1 MNISGVWS
9 DWPIPICDRG
19 RSIVTAILPCLL
31 ALLHNSTYSA
41 LYWTTPCIALRD
53 AQHWDCTAELFN
65 VHVVHAVHST
75 VQSVLKHCPHYA
87 NLNMRNHRKI
97 DPLDSLKRIL
107 CNKTLL
113 HRTVLCNKAMH
124 PKKTQTLLK
133 GKFPIIQFNTFNRWD
148 ERVITM
154 EVDEMLR
161 INRIWEPEIFWGEWH
176 NRSSAMNSKQHHH
189 IVTNTCCALLHCR
202 FSPLHIY
209 CGLGKTPAEKKVFIA
224 RKGGR
229 GGVDLLALFSPCNC
243 L

>member
-148 ERVITM
+148 ERVITI

-161 INRIWEPEIFWGEWH
+161 INRIWEPEIFWGAGTTVAAQWTQ
-176 NRSSAMNSKQHHH
+176 NSTSILWPILAVRFFSVDSVLCIYTQRSYLSQAIQA
-189 IVTNTCCALLHCR
+189 AL
-202 FSPLHIY
+202 
-209 CGLGKTPAEKKVFIA
+209 V
-224 RKGGR
+224 
-229 GGVDLLALFSPCNC
+229 
-243 L
+243 